1 MIENR
6 SWVWDDFRFDLG
18 QQMSLEILLY
28 HFPKNYSLGISRRR
42 DTQWWNVCSPAD
54 FRTRSNE
61 KRTRHLGPA
70 LDPPSS
76 HVRPIARD
84 QRRTPLQHAVALG
97 SGFSVLFAHWKPQN
111 GWEANIKISWI
122 QTSGKPIIQLSLWS
136 SRSGVLRSKFRYGQ
150 GCQGKRKGWGVKA
163 GLGSMKKS
171 NHLFR
176 LG

>member
-1 MIENR
+1 MIEN
-6 SWVWDDFRFDLG
+6 VLG
-18 QQMSLEILLY
+18 FEMIFGLIWANKCLYLLLY

-84 QRRTPLQHAVALG
+84 QRRTPLQHAAAL
-97 SGFSVLFAHWKPQN
+97 GFSVFRVGFCTLKTTKWVGTQYQN
-111 GWEANIKISWI
+111 LLDTNKWEANHP
-122 QTSGKPIIQLSLWS
+122 TLPLIIQL
-136 SRSGVLRSKFRYGQ
+136 SGVLRSKFRYGR
-150 GCQGKRKGWGVKA
+150 GFG
-163 GLGSMKKS
+163 
-171 NHLFR
+171 
-176 LG
+176 